1 MWAYEL
7 VVNLYRVFCQPT
19 SFSAQARE
27 MSFRRRVGF
36 MIRMAPVMLVT
47 AAITVG
53 SLSVILTTI
62 GFIFHWRPHGFW
74 LTSAIW
80 SILAGVAVGSFWSV
94 TVGTAAG
101 FVWGPA
107 QWLIGSVLLPIFHT
121 IPDDMKT
128 VIGVGA
134 PLGLA
139 LGVGM
144 GVTIGTRKGAIW
156 GLILGAL
163 FGIIASATN
172 PFPGLVAF
180 ASAFLCGYFRLE
192 WYAVNLEVTLLQ
204 LVRGY
209 HRPARARAYLH
220 GSPIYWQEPIWPP
233 LLGLRS

>member
-19 SFSAQARE
+19 SFSAHARE
-27 MSFRRRVGF
+27 MGFRQRVSFMV
-36 MIRMAPVMLVT
+36 RMAPVMFLT
-47 AAITVG
+47 AAVTVG
-53 SLSVILTTI
+53 SLSIILQTI

-74 LTSAIW
+74 WASAIW

-107 QWLIGSVLLPIFHT
+107 HWLIGSVVLPIFGAL
-121 IPDDMKT
+121 PDDAKT
-128 VIGVGA
+128 LIGIGA

-172 PFPGLVAF
+172 PLPGLISF
-180 ASAFLCGYFRLE
+180 ASAFLLGYFRLE
-192 WYAVNLEVTLLQ
+192 WYAVDMEVTLLQ
-204 LVRGY
+204 L
-209 HRPARARAYLH
+209 ARAYERVTDH
-220 GSPIYWQEPIWPP
+220 HRCRPP
-233 LLGLRS
+233 LKKENL